1 MGQSWLSIDMNW
13 WHAYQGLWIQALKPL
28 TQEQLAYRIGKQ
40 RSAGEIAQH
49 TISVRAW
56 YLHGVM
62 GEGGMEIDNLIGWD
76 SEGAPA
82 RSAEELL
89 LGLEQTWALLS
100 ACIAKWSPADLD
112 NAFFINWRNREEPR
126 GWVVWHMLE
135 HEIHHGGELSFT
147 LGTHGLPGV
156 DV

>member
-1 MGQSWLSIDMNW
+1 MGQSWLSISMDW
-13 WHAYQGLWIQALKPL
+13 WHAYQGLWIQAIKPL
-28 TQEQLAYRIGKQ
+28 THEQLAYRVGEQ

-49 TISVRAW
+49 VISVRAW

-62 GEGGMEIDNLIGWD
+62 GEGGVEMDDLIGLD

-89 LGLEQTWALLS
+89 IGIEQTWQLLS
-100 ACIAKWSPADLD
+100 ACIAKWSASDLQD
-112 NAFFINWRNREEPR
+112 PFFINWRNREESR

-147 LGTHGLPGV
+147 LGTHGLAGV

>member
-1 MGQSWLSIDMNW
+1 MGQNWLSISMDW
-13 WHAYQGLWIQALKPL
+13 WHAYQGLWIQAIKPL
-28 TQEQLAYRIGKQ
+28 THEQLAYRVGEQ

-49 TISVRAW
+49 VISVRAW

-62 GEGGMEIDNLIGWD
+62 GEGGVEMDDLIGLD

-89 LGLEQTWALLS
+89 IGIEQTWQLLS
-100 ACIAKWSPADLD
+100 ACITKWSVDDLQD
-112 NAFFINWRNREEPR
+112 PFFINWRNREESR

-147 LGTHGLPGV
+147 LGTHGLAGV